1 MSIQQELTELEANF
15 SNFNNPDEPTTKGT
29 FKKMIS
35 GEYGKPLI
43 SNYDFFQIDSYH
55 SNKLSPE
62 LCKLIKEKI
71 ASSDF
76 TSNIP
81 EQDIKEATRMSNDI
95 LDFTDLND
103 GSKLHNNVAKI
114 LTEELTRRSY
124 LSESQIEK
132 MGSSID
138 TYLEEFTYKNS
149 ESDEIERDLVEIIQS
164 NIVTFRDINGRIN
177 ELNESFH
184 KNQHPTLHSNIMYLV
199 SEKFK
204 DRLTDNSL
212 LPITDTSGNSLVSLD
227 YIVNEI
233 IEVMGVEFSDLI
245 EGTISTENNPVNFR
259 DSEGTNPFD
268 ESKNPSEFFMTEI
281 IKAKYGLRKDQT
293 IEPIYGEV
301 KSLESFVKDRLLDLG
316 RFESLA
322 VNSANIESPSSEK
335 IPNNKRHPLSDME
348 IELSES
354 FTEQVSEMLT
364 PDILTSDFMLKLD
377 SSAKHSK
384 ANILSK
390 ILLPLANLE
399 YGKETGILD
408 TTQVMKQLNEATELM
423 NTANGLLPVSDA
435 IEELLYA
442 KSKLGPIVY
451 KSRLNDLIVD
461 DIPF

>member
-149 ESDEIERDLVEIIQS
+149 ESDEIERDLVQI
-164 NIVTFRDINGRIN
+164 
-177 ELNESFH
+177 
-184 KNQHPTLHSNIMYLV
+184 
-199 SEKFK
+199 
-204 DRLTDNSL
+204 
-212 LPITDTSGNSLVSLD
+212 
-227 YIVNEI
+227 
-233 IEVMGVEFSDLI
+233 
-245 EGTISTENNPVNFR
+245 
-259 DSEGTNPFD
+259 
-268 ESKNPSEFFMTEI
+268 
-281 IKAKYGLRKDQT
+281 
-293 IEPIYGEV
+293 
-301 KSLESFVKDRLLDLG
+301 
-316 RFESLA
+316 
-322 VNSANIESPSSEK
+322 
-335 IPNNKRHPLSDME
+335 
-348 IELSES
+348 
-354 FTEQVSEMLT
+354 
-364 PDILTSDFMLKLD
+364 
-377 SSAKHSK
+377 
-384 ANILSK
+384 
-390 ILLPLANLE
+390 
-399 YGKETGILD
+399 
-408 TTQVMKQLNEATELM
+408 
-423 NTANGLLPVSDA
+423 
-435 IEELLYA
+435 
-442 KSKLGPIVY
+442 
-451 KSRLNDLIVD
+451 
-461 DIPF
+461 